1 MIDHNEVNSRVLRKR
16 KIPQDAY
23 VEEPDDTESKHEYNV
38 LSEHSYFRA
47 AGKKSCR
54 WPDTKHASKISDQT
68 LLKNKIDYSD
78 NCPSI
83 PDYLE
88 GFRIS
93 SDEDDNNEAESLAS
107 LLRAEYE
114 NDIIKAKVTF
124 YFI

>member
-1 MIDHNEVNSRVLRKR
+1 MIDHVEVNSRVLRKR
-16 KIPQDAY
+16 KIPQDVY
-23 VEEPDDTESKHEYNV
+23 VEEPDDIGSKHEYNV

-54 WPDTKHASKISDQT
+54 WPGTKHASKISDET
-68 LLKNKIDYSD
+68 LLVNNIDYSD
-78 NCPSI
+78 DCPSI

-88 GFRIS
+88 GFRLS
-93 SDEDDNNEAESLAS
+93 SDEDDDKEVESLAS

-114 NDIIKAKVTF
+114 NDIKAKVTF